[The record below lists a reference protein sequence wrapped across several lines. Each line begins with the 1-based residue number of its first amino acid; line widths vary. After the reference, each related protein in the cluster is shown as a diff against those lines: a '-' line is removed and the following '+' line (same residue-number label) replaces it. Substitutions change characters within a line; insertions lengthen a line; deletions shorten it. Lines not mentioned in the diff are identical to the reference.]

1 VLLALA
7 YQISY
12 LLGVGVTAT
21 DLDIADGMRLVAE
34 TEDRPK
40 AHDPELRARLR
51 HRACGRKAS
60 NETSPGASLLR
71 PASLLTGP
79 RPAEGGRAEPG

>member
-7 YQISY
+7 YQTRY

-21 DLDIADGMRLVAE
+21 DLDIADGTRLVAE

-40 AHDPELRARLR
+40 THDP
-51 HRACGRKAS
+51 
-60 NETSPGASLLR
+60 
-71 PASLLTGP
+71 
-79 RPAEGGRAEPG
+79 

>member
-40 AHDPELRARLR
+40 AHDP
-51 HRACGRKAS
+51 
-60 NETSPGASLLR
+60 
-71 PASLLTGP
+71 
-79 RPAEGGRAEPG
+79 

>member
-21 DLDIADGMRLVAE
+21 DLDIADGTCLVAE

-40 AHDPELRARLR
+40 THDP
-51 HRACGRKAS
+51 
-60 NETSPGASLLR
+60 
-71 PASLLTGP
+71 
-79 RPAEGGRAEPG
+79 